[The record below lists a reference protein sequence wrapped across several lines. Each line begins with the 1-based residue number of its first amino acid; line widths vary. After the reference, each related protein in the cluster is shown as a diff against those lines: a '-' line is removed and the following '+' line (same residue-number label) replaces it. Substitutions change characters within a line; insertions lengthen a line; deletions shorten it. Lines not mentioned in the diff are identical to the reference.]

1 MHSTSGA
8 RTKRVMFNTVV
19 VAAAVATSAC
29 NSDGGRATDRR
40 TAGATTGAV
49 DSSAAQVTAA
59 VPKLPKK
66 IGAITPDEF
75 VNAIKGVTWLGHVVE
90 RRCRGLGCRPTP
102 GGNSTLVLHEAA
114 AGANNQK
121 FGAGLP
127 DEGVVISRMRNLGN
141 RPESLY
147 NLPRGNTEWY
157 LVLTRSSSDTTA
169 RLKLVGLDYDAH
181 ANPQLDSS
189 RAAMTIIRCSDGNPN
204 PHPTADAGFKPCD
217 TKPDTAPPFALPT
230 SFNRGAWFTC
240 SLGCCTTGAV
250 PPFGGDSTAGDSARL
265 RQRPR

>member
-8 RTKRVMFNTVV
+8 RTTRIMFNRVV
-19 VAAAVATSAC
+19 VAAAVVTSAC
-29 NSDGGRATDRR
+29 NSDRGGATDRR
-40 TAGATTGAV
+40 TAGATTGAM
-49 DSSAAQVTAA
+49 DSTAAQTTAA

-75 VNAIKGVTWLGHVVE
+75 VIAMKGVSWLGHVVE
-90 RRCRGLGCRPTP
+90 RQCAGLGCRPTP

-114 AGANNQK
+114 AGANTLK
-121 FGAGLP
+121 FGAALP
-127 DEGVVISRMRNLGN
+127 DEGVVVSRMRNLGN
-141 RPESLY
+141 RPENLY
-147 NLPRGNTEWY
+147 KLPRGNSEWY
-157 LVLTRSSSDTTA
+157 LVLTRGSSDTTA

-181 ANPQLDSS
+181 ANPQLDTS
-189 RAAMTIIRCSDGNPN
+189 RAAIAIIRCSDGNPN
-204 PHPTADAGFKPCD
+204 PHQTADAGFKPCD
-217 TKPDTAPPFALPT
+217 TKTDTAFALPT

-250 PPFGGDSTAGDSARL
+250 PPFGGDSGAVDSARL